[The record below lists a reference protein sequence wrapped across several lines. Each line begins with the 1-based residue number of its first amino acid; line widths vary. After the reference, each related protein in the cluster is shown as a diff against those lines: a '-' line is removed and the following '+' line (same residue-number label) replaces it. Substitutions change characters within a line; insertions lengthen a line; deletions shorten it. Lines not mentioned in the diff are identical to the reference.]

1 MTADVIDDLV
11 GIAEGDPLDLIRRR
25 RPDARRHA
33 QASFD
38 ALFNAD
44 DLSQVSRLE
53 RLAIGYWTALL
64 TRSAVARFYRG
75 LLAAEDEKTAT
86 ALDTAGAEAITTGPY
101 GDYPAGPLTAENT
114 TGPHW
119 APDDRLSGELGP
131 RLAAALA
138 HTHLLVYRPRDS
150 SAAAL
155 QALVDAGW
163 SATGIVTV
171 SQLVSFLSFQLRLV
185 AGLTV
190 LRDHGAVGAAQ
201 QGATQQ
207 GDHA

>member
-11 GIAEGDPLDLIRRR
+11 GIAAGDPLDLIRRR
-25 RPDARRHA
+25 RPDARKQA

-38 ALFNAD
+38 ALVGAD

-64 TRSAVARFYRG
+64 TRSAAAGFYRG
-75 LLAAEDEKTAT
+75 LLAGQDEAT
-86 ALDTAGAEAITTGPY
+86 AAALDSVGPAAITTGPF
-101 GDYPAGPLTAENT
+101 GDYPAGPLSSEKTA
-114 TGPHW
+114 GPHW
-119 APDDRLSGELGP
+119 TPDDRLSGELGA

-155 QALVDAGW
+155 QRLVDAGW

-190 LRDHGAVGAAQ
+190 LRDHGAAP
-201 QGATQQ
+201 QQ
-207 GDHA
+207 GDQA